1 MANLAPFLGNNMADK
16 GLDLPPVHAGDHQVQ
31 QVNVTS
37 TKITGARKKA
47 NKRIRGWLKISY
59 AFRIRFKLKVLF
71 LFIQNV
77 YVGIKSSNVFFGGFT
92 CGLHVVPK
100 TIPPHKMIR
109 YLSTLLR
116 FGNIY
121 NSGTLTLFLPI

>member
-1 MANLAPFLGNNMADK
+1 MADK

-31 QVNVTS
+31 QVNVAS

-47 NKRIRGWLKISY
+47 KKRIRIWLKISY

-77 YVGIKSSNVFFGGFT
+77 YVGIKSSNVFF
-92 CGLHVVPK
+92 LED
-100 TIPPHKMIR
+100 PPMA
-109 YLSTLLR
+109 YM
-116 FGNIY
+116 
-121 NSGTLTLFLPI
+121 LFRKPSPHIK